1 MKFARLKP
9 LLGEEALVKLSKAT
23 VAIIGLGGVGG
34 IAAETL
40 ARSGVGHL
48 VICDFDAVE
57 ESNINRQ
64 IVANT
69 KTIGQNKALLL
80 AKMIEEINPDCSLT
94 VISQPYYNFLKVYN
108 IKYLIDAIDDVKSK
122 IALIKD
128 CLDAQIIFISAMGAG
143 NKLNPNLVN
152 ITTLNKTTYD
162 PLARILR
169 QEFKKQT
176 INVVSSVE
184 EVGNNKFSQ
193 VNSYM
198 PTMATFGLLCA
209 DFIIKEIIRS

>member
-198 PTMATFGLLCA
+198 PTVATFGLLCA